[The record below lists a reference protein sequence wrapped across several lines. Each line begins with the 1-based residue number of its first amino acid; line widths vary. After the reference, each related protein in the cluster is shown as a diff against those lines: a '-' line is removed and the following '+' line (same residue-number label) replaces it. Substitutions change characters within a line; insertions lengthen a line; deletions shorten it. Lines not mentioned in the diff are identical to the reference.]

1 MKKNIIK
8 NIFIKFLRKMGYEI
22 IDQNNF
28 FSPTLN
34 KELNKNL
41 TNNEKSIILPLGEVR
56 LTKKISDLLIIFRTN
71 TNIDI
76 WDQNK
81 KRIFEKPK
89 VEYAKRSLFS
99 IIKAIENLNKKYP
112 LINVI
117 INVIDDNSKKENLY
131 QLENILSKKKL
142 NYKIINHDN
151 SEHKNEI
158 KQQKNIE
165 TYSNLSSL
173 LKCYQIAKQN
183 GKDIIYFVEDDYLHL
198 ESSLEEM
205 IGTYERISSQLN
217 KDLFICPSDYPYL
230 YTNNEKT
237 NLLIGNKRH
246 WRTINKTLCT
256 FMTSKR
262 FLDKYWD
269 NFYKTCI
276 DRNDPFEK
284 FLNEIYKTE
293 ICVSPIKSLAVH
305 LTNIN
310 SGYGLSPFID
320 YKSIWD
326 ENDNS

>member
-1 MKKNIIK
+1 
-8 NIFIKFLRKMGYEI
+8 MGYEI

-28 FSPTLN
+28 VSPTLD

-41 TNNEKSIILPLGEVR
+41 SNYEKSIILPLGEVE
-56 LTKKISDLLIIFRTN
+56 LTKKIKDLLIIFRTN
-71 TNIDI
+71 TDVGI

-99 IIKAIENLNKKYP
+99 IIRAIENLNIKYP

-117 INVIDDNSKKENLY
+117 LNIVDDNSKKNNLE
-131 QLENILSKKKL
+131 QLENIISKKNL

-151 SEHKNEI
+151 SEHKDEI
-158 KQQKNIE
+158 KNQKNIE

-173 LKCYQIAKQN
+173 LKCYQIAKKD
-183 GKDIIYFVEDDYLHL
+183 GKDMIYFVEDDYVHF

-217 KDLFICPSDYPYL
+217 KDIFICPSDYPYL

-246 WRTINKTLCT
+246 WRTISKTLCT
-256 FMTSKR
+256 FMTSKIL
-262 FLDKYWD
+262 LDKYWD
-269 NFYKTCI
+269 NFYKTCL

-284 FLNEIYKTE
+284 FLNEMYETE
-293 ICVSPIKSLAVH
+293 ICISPIKSLAVH

-310 SGYGLSPFID
+310 SGYGLSPFIN

-326 ENDNS
+326 ENNND

>member
-1 MKKNIIK
+1 
-8 NIFIKFLRKMGYEI
+8 MGYEI

-28 FSPTLN
+28 VSPTLD

-41 TNNEKSIILPLGEVR
+41 SNYEKSIILPLGEVE
-56 LTKKISDLLIIFRTN
+56 LTKKIKDLLIIFRTN
-71 TNIDI
+71 TDVGI

-99 IIKAIENLNKKYP
+99 IIRAIENLNIKYP
-112 LINVI
+112 LINVVLNI
-117 INVIDDNSKKENLY
+117 VDDNSKKNNLE
-131 QLENILSKKKL
+131 QLENIISKKNL

-151 SEHKNEI
+151 SEHKDEI
-158 KQQKNIE
+158 KNQKNIE

-173 LKCYQIAKQN
+173 LKCYQIAKKD
-183 GKDIIYFVEDDYLHL
+183 GKDMIYFVEDDYVHF

-217 KDLFICPSDYPYL
+217 NDIFICPSDYPYL

-246 WRTINKTLCT
+246 WRTISKTLCT
-256 FMTSKR
+256 FMTSKIL
-262 FLDKYWD
+262 LDKYWD
-269 NFYKTCI
+269 NFYKTCL

-284 FLNEIYKTE
+284 FLNEMYETE
-293 ICVSPIKSLAVH
+293 ICISPIKSLAVH

-310 SGYGLSPFID
+310 SGYGLSPFIN

-326 ENDNS
+326 ENNND

>member
-8 NIFIKFLRKMGYEI
+8 NIFIKFSRKMGYEI

-28 FSPTLN
+28 VSPTLD

-41 TNNEKSIILPLGEVR
+41 SNYEKSIILPLGEVE
-56 LTKKISDLLIIFRTN
+56 LTKKIKDLLIIFRTN
-71 TNIDI
+71 TDVGI

-99 IIKAIENLNKKYP
+99 IIRAIENLNIKYP
-112 LINVI
+112 LINVVLNI
-117 INVIDDNSKKENLY
+117 VDDNSKKNNLE
-131 QLENILSKKKL
+131 QLENIISKKNL

-151 SEHKNEI
+151 SEHKDEI
-158 KQQKNIE
+158 KNQKNIE

-173 LKCYQIAKQN
+173 LKCYQIAKKD
-183 GKDIIYFVEDDYLHL
+183 GKDMIYFVEDDYVHF

-217 KDLFICPSDYPYL
+217 KDIFICPSDYPYL

-246 WRTINKTLCT
+246 WRTISKTLCT
-256 FMTSKR
+256 FMTSKIL
-262 FLDKYWD
+262 LDKYWD
-269 NFYKTCI
+269 NFYKTCL

-284 FLNEIYKTE
+284 FLNEMYETE
-293 ICVSPIKSLAVH
+293 ICISPIKSLAVH

-310 SGYGLSPFID
+310 SGYGLSPFIN

-326 ENDNS
+326 ENNND

>member
-8 NIFIKFLRKMGYEI
+8 NIFIKFSRKMGYEI

-28 FSPTLN
+28 VSPTLD

-41 TNNEKSIILPLGEVR
+41 SNYEKSIILPLGEVE
-56 LTKKISDLLIIFRTN
+56 LTKKIKDLLIIFRTN
-71 TNIDI
+71 TDVGI

-99 IIKAIENLNKKYP
+99 IIRAIENLNIKYP

-117 INVIDDNSKKENLY
+117 LNIVDDNSKKNNLE
-131 QLENILSKKKL
+131 QLENIISKKNL

-151 SEHKNEI
+151 SEHKDEI
-158 KQQKNIE
+158 KNQKNIE

-173 LKCYQIAKQN
+173 LKCYQTAK
-183 GKDIIYFVEDDYLHL
+183 KDSKDMIYFVEDDYVHF

-217 KDLFICPSDYPYL
+217 KDIFICPSDYPYL

-246 WRTINKTLCT
+246 WRTISKTLCT
-256 FMTSKR
+256 FMTSKIL
-262 FLDKYWD
+262 LDKYWD
-269 NFYKTCI
+269 NFYKTCL

-284 FLNEIYKTE
+284 FLNEMYETE
-293 ICVSPIKSLAVH
+293 ICISPIKSLAVH

-310 SGYGLSPFID
+310 SGYGLSPFIN

-326 ENDNS
+326 ENNND

>member
-1 MKKNIIK
+1 
-8 NIFIKFLRKMGYEI
+8 MGYEI

-28 FSPTLN
+28 VSPTLD

-41 TNNEKSIILPLGEVR
+41 SNYEKSIILPLGEVE
-56 LTKKISDLLIIFRTN
+56 LTKKIKDLLIIFRTN
-71 TNIDI
+71 TDVGI

-99 IIKAIENLNKKYP
+99 IIRAIENLNIKYP
-112 LINVI
+112 LINVVLNI
-117 INVIDDNSKKENLY
+117 VDDNSKKNNLE
-131 QLENILSKKKL
+131 QLENIISKKNL

-151 SEHKNEI
+151 SEHKDEI
-158 KQQKNIE
+158 KNQKNIE

-173 LKCYQIAKQN
+173 LKCYQIAKKD
-183 GKDIIYFVEDDYLHL
+183 GKDMIYFVEDDYVHF

-217 KDLFICPSDYPYL
+217 KDIFICPSDYPYL

-246 WRTINKTLCT
+246 WRTISKTLCT
-256 FMTSKR
+256 FMTSKIL
-262 FLDKYWD
+262 LDKYWD
-269 NFYKTCI
+269 NFYKTCL

-284 FLNEIYKTE
+284 FLNEMYETE
-293 ICVSPIKSLAVH
+293 ICISPIKSLAVH

-310 SGYGLSPFID
+310 SGYGLSPFIN

-326 ENDNS
+326 ENNND

>member
-8 NIFIKFLRKMGYEI
+8 NIFIKFSRKMGYEI

-28 FSPTLN
+28 VSPTLD

-41 TNNEKSIILPLGEVR
+41 SNYEKSIILPLGEVE
-56 LTKKISDLLIIFRTN
+56 LTKKIKDLLIIFRTN
-71 TNIDI
+71 TDVGI

-99 IIKAIENLNKKYP
+99 IIRAIENLNIKYP

-117 INVIDDNSKKENLY
+117 LNIVDDNSKKNNLE
-131 QLENILSKKKL
+131 QLENIISKKNL

-151 SEHKNEI
+151 SEHKDEI
-158 KQQKNIE
+158 KNQKNIE

-173 LKCYQIAKQN
+173 LKCYQIAKKD
-183 GKDIIYFVEDDYLHL
+183 GKDMIYFVEDDYVHF

-217 KDLFICPSDYPYL
+217 KDIFICPSDYPYL

-246 WRTINKTLCT
+246 WRTISKTLCT
-256 FMTSKR
+256 FMTSKIL
-262 FLDKYWD
+262 LDKYWD
-269 NFYKTCI
+269 NFYKTCL

-284 FLNEIYKTE
+284 FLNEMYETE
-293 ICVSPIKSLAVH
+293 ICISPIKSLAVH

-310 SGYGLSPFID
+310 SGYGLSPFIN

-326 ENDNS
+326 ENNND

>member
-1 MKKNIIK
+1 
-8 NIFIKFLRKMGYEI
+8 MGYEI

-28 FSPTLN
+28 VSPTLD

-41 TNNEKSIILPLGEVR
+41 SNYEKSIILPLGEVE
-56 LTKKISDLLIIFRTN
+56 LTKKIKDLLIIFRTN
-71 TNIDI
+71 TDVGI

-99 IIKAIENLNKKYP
+99 IIRAIENLNIKYP

-117 INVIDDNSKKENLY
+117 LNIVDDNSKKNNLE
-131 QLENILSKKKL
+131 QLENIISKKNL

-151 SEHKNEI
+151 SEHKDEI
-158 KQQKNIE
+158 KNQKNIE

-173 LKCYQIAKQN
+173 LKCYQTAK
-183 GKDIIYFVEDDYLHL
+183 KDSKDMIYFVEDDYVHF

-217 KDLFICPSDYPYL
+217 KDIFICPSDYPYL

-246 WRTINKTLCT
+246 WRTISKTLCT
-256 FMTSKR
+256 FMTSKIL
-262 FLDKYWD
+262 LDKYWD
-269 NFYKTCI
+269 NFYKTCL

-284 FLNEIYKTE
+284 FLNEMYETE
-293 ICVSPIKSLAVH
+293 ICISPIKSLAVH

-310 SGYGLSPFID
+310 SGYGLSPFIN

-326 ENDNS
+326 ENNND

>member
-8 NIFIKFLRKMGYEI
+8 NIFIKFSRKMGYEI

-28 FSPTLN
+28 VSPTLD

-41 TNNEKSIILPLGEVR
+41 SNYEKSIILPLGEVE
-56 LTKKISDLLIIFRTN
+56 LTKKIKDLLIIFRTN
-71 TNIDI
+71 TDVGI

-99 IIKAIENLNKKYP
+99 IIRAIENLNIKYP
-112 LINVI
+112 LINVVLNI
-117 INVIDDNSKKENLY
+117 VDDNSKKNNLE
-131 QLENILSKKKL
+131 QLENIISKKNL

-151 SEHKNEI
+151 SEHKDEI
-158 KQQKNIE
+158 KNQKNIE

-173 LKCYQIAKQN
+173 LKCYQIAKKD
-183 GKDIIYFVEDDYLHL
+183 GKDMIYFVEDDYVHF

-217 KDLFICPSDYPYL
+217 NDIFICPSDYPYL

-246 WRTINKTLCT
+246 WRTISKTLCT
-256 FMTSKR
+256 FMTSKIL
-262 FLDKYWD
+262 LDKYWD
-269 NFYKTCI
+269 NFYKTCL

-284 FLNEIYKTE
+284 FLNEMYETE
-293 ICVSPIKSLAVH
+293 ICISPIKSLAVH

-310 SGYGLSPFID
+310 SGYGLSPFIN

-326 ENDNS
+326 ENNND